1 MQVTDCGWKSMFLR
15 LCLFRQRFGHA
26 EVPMEKED
34 GDVEGVN
41 RKELRS
47 WQHIQR
53 IAYARGKMSKVR
65 RDALEA
71 VGFKWHHSGVVC
83 FSSLVNGHART
94 LCLQPP
100 ECVSFA
106 NDPSGEEV
114 VCL

>member
-34 GDVEGVN
+34 GDAEGVN

-71 VGFKWHHSGVVC
+71 VGFKWQYSGVLL
-83 FSSLVNGHART
+83 FSCQRT
-94 LCLQPP
+94 RAYSVSPTTRMCLFYQ
-100 ECVSFA
+100 
-106 NDPSGEEV
+106 
-114 VCL
+114 